1 MKTFAS
7 IEEAF
12 RWWLENIYP
21 LLPPEKKK
29 GRLTTAWRNYTYKQS
44 LSVNKMSEI
53 LKDYGFKIQT
63 KVTYDP

>member
-7 IEEAF
+7 VEEAF
-12 RWWLENIYP
+12 KWWLENIYP
-21 LLPPEKKK
+21 VLPAETKK
-29 GRLTTAWRNYTYKQS
+29 GRLTTAWRNYTHKQS
-44 LSVNKMSEI
+44 LSVGKMSEI